1 MKRRKRKLPLFDGP
15 VLHPGN
21 LFVPIVNA
29 VRDAVIAIQ
38 TRETVNADFN
48 RWLMQFLFPDWEEAS
63 GEETRSFGSGFLI
76 HPRGYILTAEHVI
89 HNAQTIWVKQRNGT
103 VHQARLVT
111 ADTKRDFA
119 VLQIPTSRPLPYL
132 PLGRSAHAQVGEWV
146 MAVGNPLGLENTVTV
161 GVISAKDRPLRAKG
175 YVYENVLQ
183 TDAAINPGN
192 SGGPLI
198 NLSGLVIGMNVA
210 VVQPSQSIGFAIA
223 IDSLKPYIRP
233 YLP

>member
-1 MKRRKRKLPLFDGP
+1 MKRRKRKLMGFEDP
-15 VLHPGN
+15 VFHPGN

-48 RWLMQFLFPDWEEAS
+48 RWLMQFLFPEWEGK

-89 HNAQTIWVKQRNGT
+89 HSARSIWVKQRNGT
-103 VHQARLVT
+103 VHQARLVL
-111 ADTKRDFA
+111 ADAKRDFA
-119 VLQIPTSRPLPYL
+119 VLQIPAPRPLPYL
-132 PLGRSAHAQVGEWV
+132 PLGRSGDAHVGEWV

-198 NLSGLVIGMNVA
+198 NLNAHVIGMNVA